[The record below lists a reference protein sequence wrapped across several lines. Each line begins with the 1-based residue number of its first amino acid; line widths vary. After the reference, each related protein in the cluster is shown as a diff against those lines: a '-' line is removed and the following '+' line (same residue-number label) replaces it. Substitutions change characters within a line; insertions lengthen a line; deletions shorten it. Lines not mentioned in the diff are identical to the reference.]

1 MGGWVEGWV
10 NGWGHVKSLKI
21 EILGS
26 ESFTRW
32 LISNASARDSTS
44 ASDRDSARIITNVV
58 TEVILPHFWVSVVVS
73 FLLWNQRSWVGI
85 SEPELTWHLALH

>member
-10 NGWGHVKSLKI
+10 NGSGHVKSLKI

-32 LISNASARDSTS
+32 LISNASAS
-44 ASDRDSARIITNVV
+44 ARDSARIITNVV

-73 FLLWNQRSWVGI
+73 FLLWNRRSWVGI
-85 SEPELTWHLALH
+85 SEPELTWQLALH

>member
-1 MGGWVEGWV
+1 METPPTMGGCMGGWVEGWV
-10 NGWGHVKSLKI
+10 NGSGHVKSLKI

-44 ASDRDSARIITNVV
+44 ASDIV
-58 TEVILPHFWVSVVVS
+58 L
-73 FLLWNQRSWVGI
+73 
-85 SEPELTWHLALH
+85 ELSLM